1 MASEVLA
8 VNLLSPHSLLSSFG
22 AIGVFVVMFAET
34 GLLIGIFLPG
44 DSPLFTA
51 GLLCSTKAE
60 SSLHLSLPAI
70 LIAAAAG
77 ASLGAEVGYLL
88 GRSAG
93 PSLLASNRPK
103 LRRATERAQEYLDQ
117 YGAVKA
123 VIIGRFIPF
132 IRTVINPLAGVVRVD
147 ARSFLL
153 AQVIGGLLW
162 SVGVSVAGYLLG
174 ARIPSIDKYLLPIV
188 ALVVLVSLIPVLMEI
203 RKSRRTGVAR

>member
-22 AIGVFVVMFAET
+22 AIGVFVVLFAET
-34 GLLIGIFLPG
+34 GLLFLPG
-44 DSPLFTA
+44 DSLLFTA

-93 PSLLASNRPK
+93 PSLLATNRPR